1 MKFNKLI
8 FIITCVGS
16 FFISSEFVYAQNI
29 QFMENNN
36 GLIVS
41 KKEYDFINEYY
52 GMGYFDNMNFDD
64 YEWIKSFNIDDS
76 DVEINTIYSNTLSR
90 NVTYET
96 ASKKLMIVK
105 SCSSNCI
112 IVVKCQW
119 LVNPKIR
126 SYDVIGARF
135 SGTDLVSD
143 SIVTKVTSNS
153 GTEYFS
159 NLKRTSNGIGVSVQ
173 LPIAN
178 NLSIE
183 QKFTVGSSGIVYAS
197 YQHAIENVLLATS
210 KLYTI
215 NSQGFGGVFQFYGGA
230 VGKYDEMNGVYIDL

>member
-1 MKFNKLI
+1 
-8 FIITCVGS
+8 
-16 FFISSEFVYAQNI
+16 
-29 QFMENNN
+29 
-36 GLIVS
+36 
-41 KKEYDFINEYY
+41 
-52 GMGYFDNMNFDD
+52 MGD
-64 YEWIKSFNIDDS
+64 
-76 DVEINTIYSNTLSR
+76 
-90 NVTYET
+90 
-96 ASKKLMIVK
+96 
-105 SCSSNCI
+105 